1 MSKQMTPIEKVVLSL
16 IPVSDECRINRK
28 DIIKA
33 TGLSTRRV
41 KEIVKQLVNNYGIV
55 IIGLRSG
62 RTGYF
67 IPVTEQARQ
76 EGVLQLKDQA
86 IEELKRVNKV
96 QKGNLD
102 EWKKYIG
109 DVESEK

>member
-16 IPVSDECRINRK
+16 IPISDERRVNIK
-28 DIIKA
+28 DIVA
-33 TGLSTRRV
+33 QTRLSTRRV
-41 KEIVKQLVNNYGIV
+41 KKIIDQLINNYGIV
-55 IIGLRSG
+55 IVGVRNG

-67 IPVTEQARQ
+67 IPVTDQARQ
-76 EGVLQLKDQA
+76 EGVLQLKAQA
-86 IEELKRVNKV
+86 IKEFKRVNNI

-109 DVESEK
+109 DVENEK

>member
-1 MSKQMTPIEKVVLSL
+1 MSKQMTPIERVVLSL
-16 IPVSDECRINRK
+16 IPISDERRVNIK
-28 DIIKA
+28 DIVAK
-33 TGLSTRRV
+33 TRLSTRRV
-41 KEIVKQLVNNYGIV
+41 KKIIDQLINNYGIV
-55 IIGLRSG
+55 IVGVRNG

-76 EGVLQLKDQA
+76 EGVLQLKAQA

-109 DVESEK
+109 DVENEK

>member
-16 IPVSDECRINRK
+16 IPISDERRVNIK
-28 DIIKA
+28 DIVA
-33 TGLSTRRV
+33 QTRLSTRRV
-41 KEIVKQLVNNYGIV
+41 KKIIDQLINDYGIV
-55 IIGLRSG
+55 IVGVRNG

-67 IPVTEQARQ
+67 IPVTDQARQ
-76 EGVLQLKDQA
+76 EGVLPLKAQA
-86 IEELKRVNKV
+86 IKEFKRVNKI

-109 DVESEK
+109 DVEND

>member
-16 IPVSDECRINRK
+16 IPISDERRVNIK
-28 DIIKA
+28 DIVA
-33 TGLSTRRV
+33 QTRLSTRRV
-41 KEIVKQLVNNYGIV
+41 KKIIDVLINNYGIV
-55 IIGLRSG
+55 IVGVRNG

-67 IPVTEQARQ
+67 IPVTDQARQ
-76 EGVLQLKDQA
+76 EGVLPLKAQA
-86 IEELKRVNKV
+86 IKEFKRVNKI

-109 DVESEK
+109 DVEND

>member
-16 IPVSDECRINRK
+16 IPISDERRVNIK
-28 DIIKA
+28 DIVA
-33 TGLSTRRV
+33 QTRLST
-41 KEIVKQLVNNYGIV
+41 QLINNYGIV
-55 IIGLRSG
+55 IVGVRNG

-67 IPVTEQARQ
+67 IPVTDQARQ
-76 EGVLQLKDQA
+76 EGVLPLKAQA
-86 IEELKRVNKV
+86 IKEFKRVNKI

-109 DVESEK
+109 DVEND

>member
-16 IPVSDECRINRK
+16 IPISDERRVNIK
-28 DIIKA
+28 DIVAK
-33 TGLSTRRV
+33 TRLSTRRV
-41 KEIVKQLVNNYGIV
+41 KKIIDQLINNYGIV
-55 IIGLRSG
+55 IVGVRNG

-67 IPVTEQARQ
+67 IPVTDQARR
-76 EGVLQLKDQA
+76 EGVLPLKAQA
-86 IEELKRVNKV
+86 IKEFKRVNKI

-109 DVESEK
+109 DVEND

>member
-1 MSKQMTPIEKVVLSL
+1 MSKQMSPIEKVVLSL
-16 IPVSDECRINRK
+16 IPISDERRVNIK
-28 DIIKA
+28 DIVA
-33 TGLSTRRV
+33 QTRLSTRRV
-41 KEIVKQLVNNYGIV
+41 KKIIDQLINNYGIV
-55 IIGLRSG
+55 IVGVRNG

-67 IPVTEQARQ
+67 IPVTDQARQ
-76 EGVLQLKDQA
+76 EGVLPLKAQA
-86 IEELKRVNKV
+86 IKEFKRVNKI

>member
-16 IPVSDECRINRK
+16 IPISDERRVNIK
-28 DIIKA
+28 DIVAK
-33 TGLSTRRV
+33 TRLSTRRV
-41 KEIVKQLVNNYGIV
+41 KKIIDQLINDYGIV
-55 IIGLRSG
+55 IVGVRNG

-67 IPVTEQARQ
+67 IPVTDKARQ
-76 EGVLQLKDQA
+76 EGVLPLKAQA
-86 IEELKRVNKV
+86 IKEFKRVNNI

-109 DVESEK
+109 DVEND

>member
-16 IPVSDECRINRK
+16 IPISDERRVNIK
-28 DIIKA
+28 DIVA
-33 TGLSTRRV
+33 QTRLSTGRV
-41 KEIVKQLVNNYGIV
+41 KKIIDQLINNYGIV
-55 IIGLRSG
+55 IVGVRNG

-67 IPVTEQARQ
+67 IPVTDEARQ
-76 EGVLQLKDQA
+76 EGVLPLKAQA
-86 IEELKRVNKV
+86 IKEFKRVNKI

-109 DVESEK
+109 DVDND

>member
-16 IPVSDECRINRK
+16 IPVSDERRVNIK
-28 DIIKA
+28 DIVA
-33 TGLSTRRV
+33 QTRLSTRRV
-41 KEIVKQLVNNYGIV
+41 KKIIDQLINNYGIV
-55 IIGLRSG
+55 IVGVRNG

-67 IPVTEQARQ
+67 IPVTDQARQ
-76 EGVLQLKDQA
+76 EGVLPLKAQA
-86 IEELKRVNKV
+86 IKEFKRVNKI

-109 DVESEK
+109 DVEND

>member
-16 IPVSDECRINRK
+16 IPISDERRVNIK
-28 DIIKA
+28 DIVA
-33 TGLSTRRV
+33 QTRLSTRRV
-41 KEIVKQLVNNYGIV
+41 KKIIDQLINNYGIV
-55 IIGLRSG
+55 IVGVRNG

-67 IPVTEQARQ
+67 IPVTDEARQ
-76 EGVLQLKDQA
+76 EGVLPLKAQA
-86 IEELKRVNKV
+86 IKEFKRVNKI

-109 DVESEK
+109 DVDND

>member
-16 IPVSDECRINRK
+16 IPISDERRVNIK
-28 DIIKA
+28 DIVA
-33 TGLSTRRV
+33 QTRLSTRRV
-41 KEIVKQLVNNYGIV
+41 KKIIDQLINNYGIV
-55 IIGLRSG
+55 IVGVRNG

-67 IPVTEQARQ
+67 IPVTDEERQ
-76 EGVLQLKDQA
+76 EGVLPLKAQA
-86 IEELKRVNKV
+86 IKEFKRVNKI

-109 DVESEK
+109 DVDND

>member
-1 MSKQMTPIEKVVLSL
+1 MTPIERVVLSL
-16 IPVSDECRINRK
+16 IPISDERRVNIK
-28 DIIKA
+28 DIVA
-33 TGLSTRRV
+33 QTRLSTRRV
-41 KEIVKQLVNNYGIV
+41 KKIIDQLINDYGIV
-55 IIGLRSG
+55 IVGVRNG

-67 IPVTEQARQ
+67 IPVTDQARQ
-76 EGVLQLKDQA
+76 EGVLPLKAQA

-109 DVESEK
+109 DVEND